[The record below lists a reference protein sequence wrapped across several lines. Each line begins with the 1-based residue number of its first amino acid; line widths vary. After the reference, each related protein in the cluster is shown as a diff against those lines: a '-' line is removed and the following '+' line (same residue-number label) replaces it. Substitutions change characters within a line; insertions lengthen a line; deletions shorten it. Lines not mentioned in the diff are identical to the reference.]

1 MKLNRIVPLCILAM
15 FPVPNGCHRARDARR
30 SAEAA
35 AGGKA
40 ADGDTVRTESPRAR
54 AERRRDRRHPAH
66 HSRWHLRE
74 AWEHHDRK
82 RFRRTGRAI
91 ARVVSSAPTP
101 PSMCGEGPRSRGT
114 GQERHAFDFRILA
127 EADFWPRVRPALR
140 PSTGRLLWSRSG
152 LASVRA
158 GRLSAARSD
167 VWRASGYARD
177 PASRSV
183 AASST
188 DGPPRQ

>member
-1 MKLNRIVPLCILAM
+1 MPTRDAS
-15 FPVPNGCHRARDARR
+15 VPNRCHRARDARG

-40 ADGDTVRTESPRAR
+40 ADGHTVRTESPRAR
-54 AERRRDRRHPAH
+54 AESRRDRRHPAH

-82 RFRRTGRAI
+82 RFRVRGGLSLASSLRLRRRPRRVGRRLAQGVLG
-91 ARVVSSAPTP
+91 R
-101 PSMCGEGPRSRGT
+101 RGT
-114 GQERHAFDFRILA
+114 RSVSKSWRRPISGGGL
-127 EADFWPRVRPALR
+127 RPALR
-140 PSTGRLLWSRSG
+140 VSTGRLLWSRSG

-167 VWRASGYARD
+167 VWCASGYARG
-177 PASRSV
+177 SRRL
-183 AASST
+183 
-188 DGPPRQ
+188 DRWRPRGTTSPG